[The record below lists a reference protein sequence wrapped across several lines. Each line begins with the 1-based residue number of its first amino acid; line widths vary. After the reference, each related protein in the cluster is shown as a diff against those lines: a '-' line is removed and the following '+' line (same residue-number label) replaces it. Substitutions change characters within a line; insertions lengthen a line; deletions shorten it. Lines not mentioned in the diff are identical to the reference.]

1 VYHPGQWSS
10 LADQLA
16 GASELFDDRGRAM
29 VADWLAAEAAR
40 IDDPHFA
47 RLFGDQV
54 QLPGVLPNDFAH
66 RSIRA
71 SRGALMG
78 GIRFYG
84 RDTARPF
91 VEIICHSFEDLVRA
105 EWSMFTARALRLRA
119 RPGRITGKGAVLDV
133 SIHASRFRDMT
144 PPHSA

>member
-91 VEIICHSFEDLVRA
+91 VEIICHSFEDLDDLRD
-105 EWSMFTARALRLRA
+105 WSEPSGRCSPHAPCGFARGPAASPARALCSMF
-119 RPGRITGKGAVLDV
+119 P
-133 SIHASRFRDMT
+133 FT
-144 PPHSA
+144 PAAFAT